1 MASKMYPFI
10 SYWDSFHYQN
20 SCSATIVIVK
30 FLLSLS
36 TRENRYKL
44 SLFSIYKYIHFLVA
58 FPVAPGSPVAV
69 EIRQSSVLLEWSYDG
84 DSRQISHFQVERRQF
99 GSQDWTVFGTVGAL
113 ATTQVNATG
122 LYPFT
127 AYQFR
132 VLSVNNNDVNSPSEP
147 SELVVTREAAP
158 TAAPINVQVVDSNYT
173 AIVVAWEVSILMMV
187 HLLYLHI
194 PYTR

>member
-1 MASKMYPFI
+1 M
-10 SYWDSFHYQN
+10 
-20 SCSATIVIVK
+20 
-30 FLLSLS
+30 
-36 TRENRYKL
+36 
-44 SLFSIYKYIHFLVA
+44 
-58 FPVAPGSPVAV
+58 
-69 EIRQSSVLLEWSYDG
+69 
-84 DSRQISHFQVERRQF
+84 
-99 GSQDWTVFGTVGAL
+99 FGTVGAL

-187 HLLYLHI
+187 HLELYLHI

>member
-1 MASKMYPFI
+1 M
-10 SYWDSFHYQN
+10 
-20 SCSATIVIVK
+20 IVK
-30 FLLSLS
+30 FLLLLS
-36 TRENRYKL
+36 TKENGYKL
-44 SLFSIYKYIHFLVA
+44 SLFSIYKVHFLVA

-132 VLSVNNNDVNSPSEP
+132 VLSIGVG
-147 SELVVTREAAP
+147 TGGARGAMAP
-158 TAAPINVQVVDSNYT
+158 TDFVKCILAPPLFTSLT
-173 AIVVAWEVSILMMV
+173 
-187 HLLYLHI
+187 
-194 PYTR
+194 